1 MHKRRIMDYKQN
13 IVNQVIAAQLLAD
26 RACLNNIDRKNLVNN
41 AKKSQLRNSKKD
53 NFKRLANKRVNN
65 SILSLKSISK
75 LSNTKYYSYTKNEI
89 KIIMKILNKEIKKL
103 NEKFKKNNFKI

>member
-26 RACLNNIDRKNLVNN
+26 RAGLNNIDRKNLVNN
-41 AKKSQLRNSKKD
+41 AKKSQLRNSKKN